1 MQTVVLIKQVPDTAT
16 RIKIGPDGKDIQRDG
31 LTLVLNPYDEYAVE
45 EALRLR
51 EQHGGTVTVMTLG
64 PARADEALRSALAM
78 GADEAVRVDGKP
90 QHALQ
95 VGWALAQAIRTLSP
109 DLILCGKQAVDDDQ
123 AEVGALVAEFLD
135 LPQATVAVALSVDP
149 SAHSASAKREV
160 EGGLQQVAFS
170 LPAVVTAQKGLNE
183 PRYPSLPG
191 IMKAKR
197 KEIAV
202 LSADLGIEPGLELVR
217 LTPPEARKAGT
228 VLKDLSGADAGA
240 ELVRLLHEDAKAI

>member
-1 MQTVVLIKQVPDTAT
+1 MQILVLVKQVPDTAT
-16 RIKIGPDGKDIQRDG
+16 RIKIDADGKDIQRDG

-45 EALRLR
+45 EALLLK
-51 EQHGGTVTVMTLG
+51 ELHGGTVTVLTLG
-64 PARADEALRSALAM
+64 PAKADEALRSALAM
-78 GADEAVRVDGKP
+78 GADEAVRVDGQP
-90 QHALQ
+90 ADALQ
-95 VGWALAQAIRTLSP
+95 AGWALAQAAKALAP

-123 AEVGALVAEFLD
+123 AEVGVLVAEFLNV
-135 LPQATVAVALSVDP
+135 PQVTVAVSLSVDP
-149 SAHSASAKREV
+149 AAHSGQAKREV
-160 EGGLQQVAFS
+160 EGGVQQVAFS

-202 LSADLGIEPGLELVR
+202 QTADLGIAAGVELVG
-217 LTPPEARKAGT
+217 LTPPAPRKAGT
-228 VLKDLSGADAGA
+228 LLKDLPGADAGR